1 MTKRKILVIVLA
13 CILSLVMFISFAP
26 KTYAYSEQNRIA
38 EEVQEHI
45 DNEELPSWH
54 VMYKN
59 YPYYQVIYQKF
70 CGSAE
75 SLAYFAGI
83 SETHL
88 REMFNWYIGDTTEWM
103 EMLSKLHL
111 DVTKIEPNSTL
122 GIYFD
127 GQFLNLI
134 WTSEY
139 IPNETL
145 NLKSIHY
152 KANGGLNG
160 LWNHEMNHTCEHLT
174 GDEIFE
180 LTEHLF
186 IMESEQH
193 VVCQI
198 NKTPVMAYHVC
209 DDDEVICYGIGVEG
223 LKNFTITGWEAEL
236 DHFQTHE
243 DPDGYYTFSS
253 VNEEVTFNLAEGIK
267 YGGAPFYE
275 FRTHMSVEITDCIC
289 QSVWDLNFGG
299 YKHYVYFNTD
309 VALDKIYRVDVAYS
323 LVADDEIWAA
333 KLLTGVKTQTL
344 KKSLSEEK
352 HRGGF
357 LNLSRYQGLT
367 VGDFSSNDNDA
378 KHYRYR
384 LMLNYDEANWD
395 ISEAL
400 VTSEGDYKRVDEFYA
415 LRLDFLYEGEQLSSN
430 IKMDPIQGES
440 MKVYNRDLVLN
451 TDEALWKFKEAGF
464 EAGDTVVDVVD
475 TVGDV
480 AVDVVDAGS
489 NIIEGA
495 GNVISGI
502 ADGVKDV
509 TDGISNITS
518 DSSKVKNAFLI
529 VGGVAIGC
537 ILLYATF
544 KIVRFIKV
552 FLKKN
557 D

>member
-13 CILSLVMFISFAP
+13 CILSLIMFISFAP
-26 KTYAYSEQNRIA
+26 KTYAYSEQNRISV
-38 EEVQEHI
+38 EVQEHI

-160 LWNHEMNHTCEHLT
+160 LWNHEMNYTCEHLT

-243 DPDGYYTFSS
+243 DSDGYFKPTNTGINGSFAIARIQIINTEDTRTIKLLWMQSTES
-253 VNEEVTFNLAEGIK
+253 V
-267 YGGAPFYE
+267 Y
-275 FRTHMSVEITDCIC
+275 D
-289 QSVWDLNFGG
+289 FGLIG
-299 YKHYVYFNTD
+299 KID
-309 VALDKIYRVDVAYS
+309 VALSQSTNVDSDVLLNAKKQTATTPMELWLEAPTGTHFYDVKYRKNS
-323 LVADDEIWAA
+323 
-333 KLLTGVKTQTL
+333 
-344 KKSLSEEK
+344 S
-352 HRGGF
+352 
-357 LNLSRYQGLT
+357 
-367 VGDFSSNDNDA
+367 FSGW
-378 KHYRYR
+378 Y
-384 LMLNYDEANWD
+384 MFQFQ
-395 ISEAL
+395 I
-400 VTSEGDYKRVDEFYA
+400 
-415 LRLDFLYEGEQLSSN
+415 
-430 IKMDPIQGES
+430 
-440 MKVYNRDLVLN
+440 
-451 TDEALWKFKEAGF
+451 
-464 EAGDTVVDVVD
+464 
-475 TVGDV
+475 
-480 AVDVVDAGS
+480 
-489 NIIEGA
+489 NIIEKVFA
-495 GNVISGI
+495 ISSDRVII
-502 ADGVKDV
+502 
-509 TDGISNITS
+509 TDDYVLKLSNI
-518 DSSKVKNAFLI
+518 DCAQSKSANVTHHVYLDD
-529 VGGVAIGC
+529 V
-537 ILLYATF
+537 LTYE
-544 KIVRFIKV
+544 
-552 FLKKN
+552 KKEGI
-557 D
+557 